1 LLLSI
6 NKTKI
11 LAAKSTVNPKSGKED
26 FTKIISLDG
35 NSHILVD
42 YPDFI
47 EDGRKKMRVKG
58 LGEKFAAI
66 NSFLLDYLKEY
77 HIPVAFIKNQS
88 KASLKFLNYSKFDF
102 YIKIYNAVDKRT
114 AKIFNKK
121 EFEILTLPLF
131 EFHYGNGKDS
141 LVSESHL
148 ISFELCTYEEL
159 KLINRICSKVN
170 AVLKSYFERRGEVLA
185 ELDCCFGKADDKI
198 YVVEGFSP
206 GSLKIIPQEMNNKSI
221 NPYKITTPT
230 QLRKYTE
237 HLFTLTSS

>member
-1 LLLSI
+1 MIKKSVENNNSI
-6 NKTKI
+6 REHTSI
-11 LAAKSTVNPKSGKED
+11 S
-26 FTKIISLDG
+26 ISLDG
-35 NSHILVD
+35 DSHLLID

-47 EDGRKKMRVKG
+47 EDGNKKIRVKG
-58 LGEKFAAI
+58 LGEKFAFI

-77 HIPVAFIKNQS
+77 HIPVAYVKNQS
-88 KASLKFLNYSKFDF
+88 QNSLKFLSYEKFPF
-102 YIKIYNAVDKRT
+102 FVKMYNIVDRRT
-114 AKIFNKK
+114 AKIFTKK

-131 EFHYGNGKDS
+131 EFHYGDGKDS

-170 AVLKSYFERRGEVLA
+170 AVLKSYFERRGEILA
-185 ELDCCFGKADDKI
+185 ELDCCFGKADNKI

-206 GSLKIIPQEMNNKSI
+206 KSIKVIPNEMNNKSI
-221 NPYKITTPT
+221 NPYKITTPA

-237 HLFTLTSS
+237 HLFNLTSS